1 MPSYYFDVHAR
12 PVLRDDTGEEFQNL
26 EAAKE
31 HAIDVAHQLSNRSS
45 EDASITHT
53 EIIVRDEVGEVFRLK
68 LTPN

>member
-1 MPSYYFDVHAR
+1 MPRYYFDIHAR

-26 EAAKE
+26 DSAKE
-31 HAIDVAHQLSNRSS
+31 HAIHVARQLSSRSN